1 MRETGARL
9 IVVAMS
15 TSHTYTQRNTQ
26 PVPSSAP
33 WARVSALI
41 YDPFL
46 CVGEAAGMRAARKT
60 LVDQATGRV
69 LEVGAGTGLNVP
81 HYPPAAREL
90 ILVEP
95 EPAMRRRLERRV
107 RRSERQAAIIDASA
121 EQLPFADRSVD
132 TVVSTLVL
140 CTVEHPDRALAE
152 IARVLRPGGQF
163 LFIEHVRAESPALA
177 WWQDRLLDPWR
188 RFACGC
194 RCNRATVELMR
205 ACGFEVKASKAS
217 WRAMP
222 PIVRP
227 LMSGR
232 AQLRGLV
239 HG

>member
-1 MRETGARL
+1 MREIKARL
-9 IVVAMS
+9 TVVGMS
-15 TSHTYTQRNTQ
+15 ITHTYTQQYSQ
-26 PVPSSAP
+26 PTSPSAA
-33 WARVSALI
+33 WARVQAVI
-41 YDPFL
+41 YDRVL
-46 CVGEAAGMRAARKT
+46 YLGEVAGMRAARKA
-60 LVDQATGRV
+60 LLEQATGRV
-69 LEVGAGTGLNVP
+69 IEIGAGTGLNLR
-81 HYPPAAREL
+81 HYPPTAREL
-90 ILVEP
+90 ILAEP
-95 EPAMRRRLERRV
+95 EAAMRRRLERRV
-107 RRSERQAAIIDASA
+107 RRSALQATIVDASA

-132 TVVSTLVL
+132 TIVSTLVL

-177 WWQDRLLDPWR
+177 RWQDRLLGPWR

-205 ACGFEVKASKAS
+205 ACGFEVKASHGT

-232 AQLRGLV
+232 AQPSGLG
-239 HG
+239 HD

>member
-1 MRETGARL
+1 
-9 IVVAMS
+9 MS
-15 TSHTYTQRNTQ
+15 TSHTYTP

-33 WARVSALI
+33 WPRILALI

-46 CVGEAAGMRAARKT
+46 HVGEAAGMRAARKA

-69 LEVGAGTGLNVP
+69 VEVGAGTGLNVP
-81 HYPPAAREL
+81 HYPPAAQEL
-90 ILVEP
+90 TLVEP
-95 EPAMRRRLERRV
+95 EPAMGRRLERRV
-107 RRSERQAAIIDASA
+107 RRSDRQAVIVDASA

-140 CTVEHPDRALAE
+140 CTVEQPDRALAE
-152 IARVLRPGGQF
+152 IARVLRPGGQL
-163 LFIEHVRAESPALA
+163 LFIEHVRAESPGLA
-177 WWQDRLLDPWR
+177 WWQDRLLGPWR
-188 RFACGC
+188 RFAFGC

-205 ACGFEVKASKAS
+205 ACGFDVEASRAS

-239 HG
+239 HD